1 MTMNEL
7 KAQTPQ
13 GQPTALAKPELGKA
27 SIVSIT
33 SDDFLPSLGPWSQTL
48 GQKILI
54 GASASLVALAV
65 WPWRETVRA
74 AGVIRPAGENT
85 IVQSQLDGTLAS
97 VWVRQNQQVR
107 KGDPLAALDRERLS
121 DEHRRLE
128 QELHES
134 LAQQQSNASQST
146 DLKLQAQATESL
158 NTAQVRSAA
167 RDVDSA
173 SATLRFRET
182 ELRRYR
188 SLLSSGAVQTSVV
201 EEKAAQVELSRNE
214 LAKARQALK
223 EQDARGLAELARL
236 RQGSSQT
243 ANQNRELNKML
254 EETRSRLAEV
264 KRALAYS
271 IIKAPTAGTV
281 IASGMRHARQVISAG
296 EVLAQ
301 IAPLDAAQ
309 HVKVQVPSRD
319 VTNIKISQ
327 DAYLRVSG
335 CPYPE
340 FGVLKAR
347 VNSVSADTIPAESSA
362 GRHAQ
367 AGFEVVLTPTSH
379 FLQAGSRRCGLRH
392 GMDVEAEIVTRHTT
406 VLRFL
411 LTKLRLLSGT

>member
-1 MTMNEL
+1 MTDQQ
-7 KAQTPQ
+7 AQMSP
-13 GQPTALAKPELGKA
+13 GQATVLMKQEHGTAAVI
-27 SIVSIT
+27 SMS
-33 SDDFLPSLGPWSQTL
+33 SDDFLPSLGQWSQTL
-48 GQKILI
+48 GQKVLI
-54 GASASLVALAV
+54 GASASLVAMAV

-97 VWVRQNQQVR
+97 VWVKQNQQVR
-107 KGDPLAALDRERLS
+107 KGEPLAALDRERLS
-121 DEHRRLE
+121 NERRKLE
-128 QELHES
+128 QELRES
-134 LAQQQSNASQST
+134 LAQQQSSASQST
-146 DLKLQAQATESL
+146 DLKQQAQATESL
-158 NTAQVRSAA
+158 SRAQIRSAA

-182 ELRRYR
+182 ELARYR
-188 SLLSSGAVQTSVV
+188 SLLASGAVQASIVD
-201 EEKAAQVELSRNE
+201 EKAAQVELSRND

-223 EQDARGLAELARL
+223 EQDARGIAELARL

-243 ANQNRELNKML
+243 ANQSREVNKML

-264 KRALAYS
+264 NRALS
-271 IIKAPTAGTV
+271 NSVIKAPTAGTV
-281 IASGMRHARQVISAG
+281 IASGMRHARQVIRAG

-301 IAPLDAAQ
+301 IAPNEAAQ
-309 HVKVQVPSRD
+309 HVKARVPSRD
-319 VTNIKISQ
+319 IGNIKPNQ

-347 VNSVSADTIPAESSA
+347 VNSVSADTIPAESPNGLPTA
-362 GRHAQ
+362 
-367 AGFEVVLTPTSH
+367 AGFEVVLTPMSRS
-379 FLQAGSRRCGLRH
+379 LQAGARQCNLRH

-406 VLRFL
+406 VLGSL

>member
-1 MTMNEL
+1 MSEL

-146 DLKLQAQATESL
+146 DLKLQAQATDSL

-223 EQDARGLAELARL
+223 EQDARGVAELARL

-271 IIKAPTAGTV
+271 VIKAPTAGTV
-281 IASGMRHARQVISAG
+281 IATGILQLRPGMG
-296 EVLAQ
+296 
-301 IAPLDAAQ
+301 
-309 HVKVQVPSRD
+309 
-319 VTNIKISQ
+319 IK
-327 DAYLRVSG
+327 
-335 CPYPE
+335 
-340 FGVLKAR
+340 
-347 VNSVSADTIPAESSA
+347 
-362 GRHAQ
+362 
-367 AGFEVVLTPTSH
+367 
-379 FLQAGSRRCGLRH
+379 
-392 GMDVEAEIVTRHTT
+392 VTR
-406 VLRFL
+406 VRN
-411 LTKLRLLSGT
+411 